1 MVELPLRCANWP
13 TPENRDKSWFKNE
26 CLRSPLHGEPA
37 SAVDFL
43 NISDTQTTWQNHA
56 STRHNSATPFRFNI
70 TPMIDVVFLLII
82 FFLVA
87 SYFVRSEQ
95 SREVSLPE
103 ASKGKP
109 DDFSAQKRLTITV
122 DKDGQL
128 SIAGNV
134 VSEDEIIDRIRL
146 LLRRLMKQVR
156 RQARRTSR
164 KFGFDQTKTRVM
176 ARFDA

>member
-1 MVELPLRCANWP
+1 
-13 TPENRDKSWFKNE
+13 
-26 CLRSPLHGEPA
+26 
-37 SAVDFL
+37 
-43 NISDTQTTWQNHA
+43 
-56 STRHNSATPFRFNI
+56 
-70 TPMIDVVFLLII
+70 MIDVVFLLII

-146 LLRRLMKQVR
+146 LAAKTDETGAPTSPEEQPEVRIRSDKDARYGEIRRLIEQCASQGIRSIRFAVA
-156 RQARRTSR
+156 QAELATP
-164 KFGFDQTKTRVM
+164 
-176 ARFDA
+176 